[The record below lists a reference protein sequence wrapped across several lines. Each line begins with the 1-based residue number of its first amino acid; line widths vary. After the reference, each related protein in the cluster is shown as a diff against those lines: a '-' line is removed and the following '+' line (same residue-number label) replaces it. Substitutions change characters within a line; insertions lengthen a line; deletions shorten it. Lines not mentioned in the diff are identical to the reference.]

1 MRNPGLPWT
10 VVQDVPQPK
19 VFGFEASEAEIQ
31 LDFSFRAYAS
41 TWEDGPFSKFHEVA
55 ETVAKH

>member
-1 MRNPGLPWT
+1 MKNPGLPWT

-19 VFGFEASEAEIQ
+19 VFGIEASEAEIQ

-41 TWEDGPFSKFHEVA
+41 TWENGHFSKFHKDC
-55 ETVAKH
+55 ETVDKR